1 MNVAGGD
8 EISGLLQRDFAGV
21 VAAGE
26 IHDDVIAE
34 TDGGLTETDV
44 DEVIAIAG
52 IDVEV
57 TAEFE
62 VGVEA
67 DVKGVVATA
76 EVYGQA
82 AERLWQGDA
91 ECFDGLASFGPAKFR
106 AGSPAA
112 EFEASGGD
120 VDDDKVIAVIAGDVD
135 FTVAGDIDL
144 HGAASDWQGDDSG
157 GDWQVAFGEP
167 DRHAI
172 VGGSDVDRSGGEQ
185 LAVFKE
191 LDFGGG
197 GRGGSGGVRT
207 ARAAVLARHDW
218 LTPGNSQRKTS
229 HPEIKAG
236 EGHAGQERNG
246 GQRGVGCRGRSVAG
260 RFGGNGGSCGRFGWI
275 MRGSLEAGASAPTW
289 RCPAKPATCGI
300 LTQTKA
306 CSTLHLQLNLQL
318 TEL

>member
-21 VAAGE
+21 IAAGE

-82 AERLWQGDA
+82 AERLWKGDA
-91 ECFDGLASFGPAKFR
+91 ECFGGLATVGPAKFC

-112 EFEASGGD
+112 EFEAAGGD

-135 FTVAGDIDL
+135 FTVAGDVDI

-157 GDWQVAFGEP
+157 SDRQVAFGELN
-167 DRHAI
+167 RHAI

-185 LAVFKE
+185 LAMFEE
-191 LDFGGG
+191 LDFGGGG

-207 ARAAVLARHDW
+207 GRAAVLARHDW
-218 LTPGNSQRKTS
+218 LAPGNSQRKTS
-229 HPEIKAG
+229 HAEIKAG
-236 EGHAGQERNG
+236 EGNAGQERNG
-246 GQRGVGCRGRSVAG
+246 GQRAVGCRGRLVAG
-260 RFGGNGGSCGRFGWI
+260 
-275 MRGSLEAGASAPTW
+275 
-289 RCPAKPATCGI
+289 
-300 LTQTKA
+300 
-306 CSTLHLQLNLQL
+306 
-318 TEL
+318 